1 MANSIRSGDESVAR
15 VSYPGPDAIVARL
28 KALQSDDPEFQAD
41 VNDLRRIVH
50 RTSTMRAKFDHV
62 TESDALGILK
72 ELGVGVNFEPDSDK
86 EVGTGTRRK
95 AGDVLDH

>member
-1 MANSIRSGDESVAR
+1 
-15 VSYPGPDAIVARL
+15 
-28 KALQSDDPEFQAD
+28 
-41 VNDLRRIVH
+41 
-50 RTSTMRAKFDHV
+50 MRAKFDHV